1 MESRSIAV
9 YIAKKKIR
17 AAIIAQDGFA
27 SFEQIA
33 DWTEYE
39 CIALQARLR
48 EMVEAGEISLDES
61 QYSLI

>member
-1 MESRSIAV
+1 M

-17 AAIIAQDGFA
+17 AAIIASDWFA

-39 CIALQARLR
+39 CVALQLRLR
-48 EMVEAGEISLDES
+48 EMIAAGEISLDEG

>member
-1 MESRSIAV
+1 M

-17 AAIIAQDGFA
+17 AAIIANDGFA

-39 CIALQARLR
+39 CIALQLRLR
-48 EMVEAGEISLDES
+48 EMVANGEISLDDGD
-61 QYSLI
+61 YSLI

>member
-1 MESRSIAV
+1 M

-48 EMVEAGEISLDES
+48 EMIEAGEISLDEG

>member
-1 MESRSIAV
+1 M

-39 CIALQARLR
+39 CIALQLRLR
-48 EMVEAGEISLDES
+48 EMIATGEISLDEG

>member
-1 MESRSIAV
+1 M

-17 AAIIAQDGFA
+17 AAIIANDGFA
-27 SFEQIA
+27 TFEQIA

-39 CIALQARLR
+39 CVALQARLR
-48 EMVEAGEISLDES
+48 EMIEAEEISLDEG